1 MYPRSQ
7 LLAAA
12 IAWGLVVVAIAACSR
27 PANDTPRMTNSD
39 SAFVAVQAR
48 GADVMGVDQ
57 YTSTHVFE
65 DLPNGGRIV
74 LQRNSV
80 DSTGTATI
88 RIHMNNIAV
97 RFAAGDFTLPGMV
110 HDVEV
115 PGTKVMAERKQL
127 IRYVADTLPRG
138 GQVRIITTDA
148 TALAAVRE
156 FLVFQRTDHR
166 AMGHEGMKHEP

>member
-1 MYPRSQ
+1 MSPRSQ

-12 IAWGLVVVAIAACSR
+12 IAWG
-27 PANDTPRMTNSD
+27 
-39 SAFVAVQAR
+39 
-48 GADVMGVDQ
+48 VDQ
-57 YTSTHVFE
+57 YRSTRVFE

-74 LQRNSV
+74 LQSDSV
-80 DSTGTATI
+80 
-88 RIHMNNIAV
+88 
-97 RFAAGDFTLPGMV
+97 DFTLPGMV
-110 HDVEV
+110 HDVEE

-156 FLVFQRTDHR
+156 FLAIQRTDHR
-166 AMGHEGMKHEP
+166 AMGDEGMKHEP